1 MIIINRFCCL
11 LLLLS
16 LLSAC
21 AVQSGGTTTKALAPI
36 SDPGELAVQL
46 EQSFIAYKEGRLGD
60 AEAMLHQILEEH
72 PDLADGWFNL
82 GNIYYRTGQ
91 YDAAVRAYEKTV
103 TYDKGNGRAWY
114 NLALTRIKQADI
126 VLKVGVSQVKSDSPY
141 YQRLGDFRKKLNTR
155 LSSGEP

>member
-1 MIIINRFCCL
+1 MITRPHFFCL
-11 LLLLS
+11 LFLLP

-21 AVQSGGTTTKALAPI
+21 AVQSTATYREPAN
-36 SDPGELAVQL
+36 SEELAARL
-46 EQSFIAYKEGRLGD
+46 EQSFLAYKDGRLGD
-60 AEAMLHQILEEH
+60 AEAILHQILEDH
-72 PDLADGWFNL
+72 PDLADAWFKL

-103 TYDKGNGRAWY
+103 VYDKENGRAWY

-126 VLKVGVSQVKSDSPY
+126 ALKVGITQVKSSNPY